1 MKVFYSFILILFFVS
16 CSSSSDFKPE
26 CETNNTAEITYDN
39 KSESIIYVK
48 CILEASTC
56 SESCDIVYEIPT
68 DSSVTISLLADRRHY
83 LRNQKNSNFSN
94 AQLLTNGTFYDKCE
108 NSTFTIF

>member
-1 MKVFYSFILILFFVS
+1 MKVFCHFILILTLIS
-16 CSSSSDFKPE
+16 CSSSSNIKPE

-56 SESCDIVYEIPT
+56 SESCDIVYEIPP
-68 DSSVTISLLADRRHY
+68 DSSLTISLLAD
-83 LRNQKNSNFSN
+83 K
-94 AQLLTNGTFYDKCE
+94 G
-108 NSTFTIF
+108 II

>member
-16 CSSSSDFKPE
+16 CSSSSDIKPE

-39 KSESIIYVK
+39 NSESIVYVK

-56 SESCDIVYEIPT
+56 SESCDIVYEIPP
-68 DSSVTISLLADRRHY
+68 DSSLTISLLADRRHY
-83 LRNQKNSNFSN
+83 LRNQNYSDFSN
-94 AQLLTNGTFYDKCE
+94 AQPLTNGSFYDKCE
-108 NSTFTIF
+108 NSTYTHY

>member
-1 MKVFYSFILILFFVS
+1 MKVFCHFILILTLIS
-16 CSSSSDFKPE
+16 CSSSSNIKPE

-56 SESCDIVYEIPT
+56 SESCDIVYEIPP
-68 DSSVTISLLADRRHY
+68 DSSLTFSLLAEREHH
-83 LRNQKNSNFSN
+83 LRSQKSSDFSN
-94 AQLLTNGTFYDKCE
+94 AQPPTNGTFYNKCAMFG
-108 NSTFTIF
+108 TAIY

>member
-1 MKVFYSFILILFFVS
+1 MKVFCHFILILTLIS
-16 CSSSSDFKPE
+16 CSSSSNIKPE

-56 SESCDIVYEIPT
+56 SESCDIVYEIPP
-68 DSSVTISLLADRRHY
+68 DSSLTISLLADRRHY
-83 LRNQKNSNFSN
+83 LRNSKNSDFSN
-94 AQLLTNGTFYDKCE
+94 AQPPTNGSFYDKCE
-108 NSTFTIF
+108 NSTYTTY